1 MNGRLLAY
9 TVAFGAV
16 AFGTFAWQQSNQ
28 NKEAR
33 VQLGLL
39 KTQAEIVARR
49 VEQAERQKREQAEIA
64 EHEKLLAD
72 QELRMRNLRQDLER
86 LRDRISN
93 LRQDFERDIVAVR
106 AASVGM
112 ALGDLVLPSGVN
124 LRECRIQRVEESGVL
139 VGHALGVAQLA
150 HQDLPQKIRE
160 RLRYGSEYLLA
171 DPQPV
176 TAAKTAEP
184 PVAESPP
191 EPARMQPAAASSAP
205 TKSEPSAAAEDG
217 QTRKAQQRLI
227 EGRLAVAQMKKE
239 LEALKEDL
247 LKVDSELS
255 FQNLSAS
262 RRYYAGQR
270 KTTLEQ
276 QKSLMQRRLNA
287 AEIELLRLESG
298 GAP

>member
-1 MNGRLLAY
+1 
-9 TVAFGAV
+9 
-16 AFGTFAWQQSNQ
+16 
-28 NKEAR
+28 
-33 VQLGLL
+33 
-39 KTQAEIVARR
+39 
-49 VEQAERQKREQAEIA
+49 VEQAERTKRNLAEIA
-64 EHEKLLAD
+64 VHEKQVAD
-72 QELRMRNLRQDLER
+72 QELRARNLRQDLER
-86 LRDRISN
+86 LRGRIEQ

-112 ALGDLVLPSGVN
+112 VLGDLVLPSGVN

-176 TAAKTAEP
+176 TASKTAEP

-191 EPARMQPAAASSAP
+191 EPPRMQPAAASSAP